1 MQGAIEEGLGV
12 GLIELEVGDDVVLQH
27 SDGELRKARRG
38 SDGLSMTG
46 DERRMFVM
54 QTDLIT

>member
-12 GLIELEVGDDVVLQH
+12 GLIELEVGDDVVLQR
-27 SDGELRKARRG
+27 SDGELRKVRRG

-46 DERRMFVM
+46 DERRIFVM